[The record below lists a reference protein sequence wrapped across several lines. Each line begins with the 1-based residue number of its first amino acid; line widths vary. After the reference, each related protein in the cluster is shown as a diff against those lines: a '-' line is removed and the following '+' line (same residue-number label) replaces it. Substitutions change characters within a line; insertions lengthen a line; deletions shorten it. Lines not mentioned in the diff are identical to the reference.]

1 MHMVR
6 LVLAAAAVAAALSQA
21 PMGSNA
27 QNTSEDPASSRSAV
41 VVAEGRAGCC

>member
-1 MHMVR
+1 MHTVR

-21 PMGSNA
+21 PIGPTAEND
-27 QNTSEDPASSRSAV
+27 SEAPASSRTAV